1 MKLLQSDKAIMMN
14 TKLTDLPID
23 ERIQLVE
30 GLWDSI
36 ASDQK
41 MLRLTT
47 EQKAELDRRLNTYEV
62 DKNPGRS
69 ALEAIAEIRC
79 NL

>member
-1 MKLLQSDKAIMMN
+1 MKVLQSDKAIMMN
-14 TKLTDLPID
+14 RKLTELPID

-30 GLWDSI
+30 DLWDSI

-47 EQKAELDRRLNTYEV
+47 EQRLNSIDV
-62 DKNPGRS
+62 
-69 ALEAIAEIRC
+69 
-79 NL
+79 

>member
-1 MKLLQSDKAIMMN
+1 MRYSALLYESITAMMN
-14 TKLTDLPID
+14 TKLTELPID

-30 GLWDSI
+30 DLWDSI

-47 EQKAELDRRLNTYEV
+47 E
-62 DKNPGRS
+62 
-69 ALEAIAEIRC
+69 
-79 NL
+79 